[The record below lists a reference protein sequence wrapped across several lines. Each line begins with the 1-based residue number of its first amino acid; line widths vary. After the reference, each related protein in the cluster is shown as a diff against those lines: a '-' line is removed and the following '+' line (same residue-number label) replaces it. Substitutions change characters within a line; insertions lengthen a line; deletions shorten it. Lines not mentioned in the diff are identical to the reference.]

1 MSQIK
6 RKFFLLNFSLL
17 FLSIFLFINCA
28 SSELVRFEKNTKT
41 MSDADL
47 LNCYY
52 GINER
57 IKDIDNGIKNED
69 RSDISENRDIISHQT
84 YFIGGEIYG
93 LMQKEKLVLE
103 ELNKRNINP

>member
-1 MSQIK
+1 
-6 RKFFLLNFSLL
+6 
-17 FLSIFLFINCA
+17 
-28 SSELVRFEKNTKT
+28 

-57 IKDIDNGIKNED
+57 IKDIDNGIKSED
-69 RSDISENRDIISHQT
+69 RSDLYGNRDVISHQT